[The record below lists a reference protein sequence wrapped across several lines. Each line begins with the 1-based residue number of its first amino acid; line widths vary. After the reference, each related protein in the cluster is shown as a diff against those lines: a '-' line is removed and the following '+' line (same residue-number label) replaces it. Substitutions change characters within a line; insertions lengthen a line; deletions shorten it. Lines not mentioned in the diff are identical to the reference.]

1 MTVEIDIA
9 VSSPARLGEGAVWD
23 TEDACLW
30 WVDIKAGLIHRFD
43 PATGVNSSFDFGQPV
58 GCLARRAA
66 GGLIVAAANGFY
78 LFDPETG
85 QREALV
91 DPEADLRGN
100 RFNDG
105 GCDPAGRFWAGTMH
119 DDGTPRQQIGAFW
132 RYDDDRTATRFFN
145 PLFTSN
151 GLAFSGDGSVMY
163 VSDSNAAI
171 QTIWAYDYDL
181 ARGTP
186 TGERV
191 FFDCADIDGRPDGA
205 TVDSDGCYW
214 TALFGGWQ
222 VARITPDGV
231 IDRTI
236 SLPVANP
243 TKPMFGGAGL
253 DVLYVTSASEGLG
266 DDPAQPHAGCLFAIT
281 GLGVTGLPQARYSG
295 S

>member
-23 TEDACLW
+23 TNDVCLW
-30 WVDIKAGLIHRFD
+30 WVDIKAGVINRFD
-43 PATGVNSSFDFGQPV
+43 PATGVNNSFDFGQPV

-85 QREALV
+85 QRDALV
-91 DPEADLRGN
+91 DPESDLQGN

-119 DDGTPRQQIGAFW
+119 DDGTPRQRIGAFW
-132 RYDDDRTATRFFN
+132 RYNDDRTATRFFN
-145 PLFTSN
+145 PFFTSN

-181 ARGTP
+181 ASGTP

-191 FFDCADIDGRPDGA
+191 FFDCAGIAGRPDGA

-222 VARITPDGV
+222 VARITPNGV

-243 TKPMFGGAGL
+243 TKPMFGSAGL
-253 DVLYVTSASEGLG
+253 DVLYVTSAGEGLG
-266 DDPAQPHAGCLFAIT
+266 DNLAQPHAGCLFAIS

>member
-1 MTVEIDIA
+1 MKEKIDIA
-9 VSSPARLGEGAVWD
+9 VASPARLGEGAVWD
-23 TEDACLW
+23 VADACLW

-43 PATGVNSSFDFGQPV
+43 PQSGSNRSFDFGEPV

-66 GGLIVAAANGFY
+66 GGLIVAAASGFY

-85 QREALV
+85 QRVALV
-91 DPEADLRGN
+91 DPEADLTGN

-132 RYDDDRTATRFFN
+132 RYDDDRTASRFFD
-145 PLFTSN
+145 PLYTSN
-151 GLAFSGDGSVMY
+151 GLAYSSDGSVMY
-163 VSDSNAAI
+163 ISDSNAAV

-181 ARGTP
+181 ASGTP
-186 TGERV
+186 TNRRV
-191 FFDCADIDGRPDGA
+191 FYDCAGIDGRPDGA
-205 TVDSDGCYW
+205 TVDADGCYW

-243 TKPMFGGAGL
+243 TKPMFGGAEL
-253 DVLYVTSASEGLG
+253 DVLYVTSAGDGLAV
-266 DDPAQPHAGCLFAIT
+266 DPAQPHAGCLFAIS
-281 GLGVTGLPQARYSG
+281 GLGVTGLPQARYAG
-295 S
+295 P